1 MDQNIVATVIAND
14 TLIDVTSVVY
24 DSVKNYYYCVTFKAV
39 NPERWATTLNEAI
52 PLLVPSQP
60 GQTANILYENSP
72 DPGNQNWYFNSGKYH
87 QALSYGGGEP
97 TFDVEYTQCNKTYT
111 YLIDSELGLY
121 KFHLPVSLLDTVDL
135 SQMDTAVSSTL
146 VVPAGDQITYFELD
160 GIMDTTNL
168 STSLWLWRYI
178 NSGLSFSYPP
188 KYVQKYETTINGTSS
203 DGTESFFYY
212 NYSDSVPSTMPFEN
226 TESYTLASTTDNEF
240 SVKFDGI
247 MPSYYSTA
255 WYSGNIS
262 YYVWENP
269 DSSSLKALPLLAALH
284 SRMLA
289 GMDISGLTLA
299 DFSYEMAPGYDYF
312 GWLNYA
318 CNPSQLQTYKMG
330 YEAEYTK
337 EF

>member
-1 MDQNIVATVIAND
+1 
-14 TLIDVTSVVY
+14 
-24 DSVKNYYYCVTFKAV
+24 
-39 NPERWATTLNEAI
+39 
-52 PLLVPSQP
+52 
-60 GQTANILYENSP
+60 
-72 DPGNQNWYFNSGKYH
+72 
-87 QALSYGGGEP
+87 
-97 TFDVEYTQCNKTYT
+97 
-111 YLIDSELGLY
+111 
-121 KFHLPVSLLDTVDL
+121 
-135 SQMDTAVSSTL
+135 
-146 VVPAGDQITYFELD
+146 
-160 GIMDTTNL
+160 
-168 STSLWLWRYI
+168 
-178 NSGLSFSYPP
+178 
-188 KYVQKYETTINGTSS
+188 
-203 DGTESFFYY
+203 
-212 NYSDSVPSTMPFEN
+212 MPFKVPGRGIGSN
-226 TESYTLASTTDNEF
+226 TCRS
-240 SVKFDGI
+240 
-247 MPSYYSTA
+247 STA